1 MDIVGRRNWYFLL
14 SLAIILPGIISMAFF
29 GFRLGIDF
37 AGGDQYNLAFT
48 KPVQASVVQKEMDTF
63 NVEATVQ
70 QAGPNGVLITTKPL
84 SSAQETSIR
93 PDLSQQSPLGP
104 ARSSYAQ
111 VGPTIARELVVG
123 AGGLIAIAS
132 ILIVIYLS
140 FRFNYKFA
148 VCAILA
154 LLHDVFVLTGIY
166 SILGK
171 VFNLP
176 LGEINT
182 LFVTAVLTV
191 IGFSVHDT
199 IVIFDRIRENLRQAS
214 RLTFEQ
220 NVNLS
225 IIQSVA
231 RSVNTSMTVVFVL
244 VALFL
249 ISPQNIKGFT
259 LALLIGIVSGTYSS
273 IFNASPLLV
282 VWRRLAPREGVL
294 YSGPSEYELCKA
306 GPSAL
311 FLLVA
316 TPSTTSQLDRIRELI
331 MPTVSFLGYQLY
343 DLALAG
349 SGSSTT
355 LRVRIDRPEGV
366 TLADCERVS
375 KSVSAL
381 LDQADP
387 FPTRYELE
395 VSSPGAERP
404 LRNLD
409 EYRRFIGRRANV
421 RYRMGGDSEQVAE
434 GRLTAVSDDM
444 IELQLGEGKHLRT
457 VAIPLVDIVS
467 ARLAIDLSR
476 R

>member
-14 SLAIILPGIISMAFF
+14 SLGIILPGIISMAFF

-48 KPVQASVVQKEMDTF
+48 RPVQASVVQKEMDTF

-84 SSAQETSIR
+84 SSAQETTIR
-93 PDLSQQSPLGP
+93 ADLAQKFPLDP
-104 ARSSYAQ
+104 SRSSYAQ

-225 IIQSVA
+225 IIQSLA
-231 RSVNTSMTVVFVL
+231 RSLNTSMTVVFVL

-282 VWRRLAPREGVL
+282 VWRRLDPR
-294 YSGPSEYELCKA
+294 
-306 GPSAL
+306 
-311 FLLVA
+311 
-316 TPSTTSQLDRIRELI
+316 
-331 MPTVSFLGYQLY
+331 
-343 DLALAG
+343 
-349 SGSSTT
+349 
-355 LRVRIDRPEGV
+355 
-366 TLADCERVS
+366 
-375 KSVSAL
+375 
-381 LDQADP
+381 
-387 FPTRYELE
+387 
-395 VSSPGAERP
+395 
-404 LRNLD
+404 
-409 EYRRFIGRRANV
+409 
-421 RYRMGGDSEQVAE
+421 
-434 GRLTAVSDDM
+434 
-444 IELQLGEGKHLRT
+444 
-457 VAIPLVDIVS
+457 
-467 ARLAIDLSR
+467 
-476 R
+476 

>member
-1 MDIVGRRNWYFLL
+1 MNIVGRRNWYFLL
-14 SLAIILPGIISMAFF
+14 SLAIILPGMISMAVF

-48 KPVQASVVQKEMDTF
+48 QPVQATAVQKEMDTF

-70 QAGPNGVLITTKPL
+70 QAGSNGVLVTTKPL
-84 SSAQETSIR
+84 SSAQETTIR
-93 PDLSQQSPLGP
+93 ADLAKKFPLDP
-104 ARSSYAQ
+104 SRSSYAQ

-132 ILIVIYLS
+132 ILIVMYLS

-225 IIQSVA
+225 IIQSLA
-231 RSVNTSMTVVFVL
+231 RSLNTSMTVVFVL

-282 VWRRLAPREGVL
+282 VWRRLDPR
-294 YSGPSEYELCKA
+294 
-306 GPSAL
+306 
-311 FLLVA
+311 
-316 TPSTTSQLDRIRELI
+316 
-331 MPTVSFLGYQLY
+331 
-343 DLALAG
+343 
-349 SGSSTT
+349 
-355 LRVRIDRPEGV
+355 
-366 TLADCERVS
+366 
-375 KSVSAL
+375 
-381 LDQADP
+381 
-387 FPTRYELE
+387 
-395 VSSPGAERP
+395 
-404 LRNLD
+404 
-409 EYRRFIGRRANV
+409 
-421 RYRMGGDSEQVAE
+421 
-434 GRLTAVSDDM
+434 
-444 IELQLGEGKHLRT
+444 
-457 VAIPLVDIVS
+457 
-467 ARLAIDLSR
+467 
-476 R
+476 

>member
-37 AGGDQYNLAFT
+37 AGGDQYNLAFSQ
-48 KPVQASVVQKEMDTF
+48 PVQATVVQKEMDTF

-70 QAGPNGVLITTKPL
+70 QAGANGVLITTKPL
-84 SSAQETSIR
+84 SSAQETTIR
-93 PDLSQQSPLGP
+93 ADLAEKFPLDP
-104 ARSSYAQ
+104 SRSSYAQ

-140 FRFNYKFA
+140 IRFNYKFA
-148 VCAILA
+148 ICAILA
-154 LLHDVFVLTGIY
+154 LLHDVFILTGIY

-225 IIQSVA
+225 IIQSIA

-282 VWRRLAPREGVL
+282 VWRRLDPR
-294 YSGPSEYELCKA
+294 
-306 GPSAL
+306 
-311 FLLVA
+311 
-316 TPSTTSQLDRIRELI
+316 
-331 MPTVSFLGYQLY
+331 
-343 DLALAG
+343 
-349 SGSSTT
+349 
-355 LRVRIDRPEGV
+355 
-366 TLADCERVS
+366 
-375 KSVSAL
+375 
-381 LDQADP
+381 
-387 FPTRYELE
+387 
-395 VSSPGAERP
+395 
-404 LRNLD
+404 
-409 EYRRFIGRRANV
+409 
-421 RYRMGGDSEQVAE
+421 
-434 GRLTAVSDDM
+434 
-444 IELQLGEGKHLRT
+444 
-457 VAIPLVDIVS
+457 
-467 ARLAIDLSR
+467 
-476 R
+476 

>member
-48 KPVQASVVQKEMDTF
+48 QPVQASAVQKEMDTF

-70 QAGPNGVLITTKPL
+70 QAGSNGVLITTKPL
-84 SSAQETSIR
+84 SSAQETTIR
-93 PDLSQQSPLGP
+93 ADLGQKFPLDP
-104 ARSSYAQ
+104 TRSSYAQ

-140 FRFNYKFA
+140 IRFNYKFA
-148 VCAILA
+148 ICAILA

-182 LFVTAVLTV
+182 LFVTAALTV

-259 LALLIGIVSGTYSS
+259 LALLSGIISGTYSS

-282 VWRRLAPREGVL
+282 VWRRLDPR
-294 YSGPSEYELCKA
+294 
-306 GPSAL
+306 
-311 FLLVA
+311 
-316 TPSTTSQLDRIRELI
+316 
-331 MPTVSFLGYQLY
+331 
-343 DLALAG
+343 
-349 SGSSTT
+349 
-355 LRVRIDRPEGV
+355 
-366 TLADCERVS
+366 
-375 KSVSAL
+375 
-381 LDQADP
+381 
-387 FPTRYELE
+387 
-395 VSSPGAERP
+395 
-404 LRNLD
+404 
-409 EYRRFIGRRANV
+409 
-421 RYRMGGDSEQVAE
+421 
-434 GRLTAVSDDM
+434 
-444 IELQLGEGKHLRT
+444 
-457 VAIPLVDIVS
+457 
-467 ARLAIDLSR
+467 
-476 R
+476 

>member
-1 MDIVGRRNWYFLL
+1 MDIIGRRNLYFLL
-14 SLAIILPGIISMAFF
+14 SLAIILPGIISMAVV

-48 KPVQASVVQKEMDTF
+48 QPVQASVVQKEMDTF

-84 SSAQETSIR
+84 SSAQETTTR
-93 PDLSQQSPLGP
+93 ADLAQKFPLDP
-104 ARSSYAQ
+104 SRSSYAQ

-140 FRFNYKFA
+140 IRFNYKFA
-148 VCAILA
+148 ICAILA

-282 VWRRLAPREGVL
+282 VWRRLDPR
-294 YSGPSEYELCKA
+294 
-306 GPSAL
+306 
-311 FLLVA
+311 
-316 TPSTTSQLDRIRELI
+316 
-331 MPTVSFLGYQLY
+331 
-343 DLALAG
+343 
-349 SGSSTT
+349 
-355 LRVRIDRPEGV
+355 
-366 TLADCERVS
+366 
-375 KSVSAL
+375 
-381 LDQADP
+381 
-387 FPTRYELE
+387 
-395 VSSPGAERP
+395 
-404 LRNLD
+404 
-409 EYRRFIGRRANV
+409 
-421 RYRMGGDSEQVAE
+421 
-434 GRLTAVSDDM
+434 
-444 IELQLGEGKHLRT
+444 
-457 VAIPLVDIVS
+457 
-467 ARLAIDLSR
+467 
-476 R
+476 

>member
-1 MDIVGRRNWYFLL
+1 MDIVGRRNLYFLL

-48 KPVQASVVQKEMDTF
+48 RPVQASAVQKEMDTF

-84 SSAQETSIR
+84 SSAQETTIR
-93 PDLSQQSPLGP
+93 ADLAQKFPLDP
-104 ARSSYAQ
+104 SRSSYAQ

-225 IIQSVA
+225 IIQSLA
-231 RSVNTSMTVVFVL
+231 RSLNTSMTVVFVL

-282 VWRRLAPREGVL
+282 VWRRLDPR
-294 YSGPSEYELCKA
+294 
-306 GPSAL
+306 
-311 FLLVA
+311 
-316 TPSTTSQLDRIRELI
+316 
-331 MPTVSFLGYQLY
+331 
-343 DLALAG
+343 
-349 SGSSTT
+349 
-355 LRVRIDRPEGV
+355 
-366 TLADCERVS
+366 
-375 KSVSAL
+375 
-381 LDQADP
+381 
-387 FPTRYELE
+387 
-395 VSSPGAERP
+395 
-404 LRNLD
+404 
-409 EYRRFIGRRANV
+409 
-421 RYRMGGDSEQVAE
+421 
-434 GRLTAVSDDM
+434 
-444 IELQLGEGKHLRT
+444 
-457 VAIPLVDIVS
+457 
-467 ARLAIDLSR
+467 
-476 R
+476 

>member
-48 KPVQASVVQKEMDTF
+48 RPVQSTTVQKEMDTF

-84 SSAQETSIR
+84 SSAQETTIR
-93 PDLSQQSPLGP
+93 ADLAKKFPLDP
-104 ARSSYAQ
+104 SRSSYAQ

-140 FRFNYKFA
+140 IRFNYKFA
-148 VCAILA
+148 ICAILA

-225 IIQSVA
+225 IIQSLA

-282 VWRRLAPREGVL
+282 VWRRLDPR
-294 YSGPSEYELCKA
+294 
-306 GPSAL
+306 
-311 FLLVA
+311 
-316 TPSTTSQLDRIRELI
+316 
-331 MPTVSFLGYQLY
+331 
-343 DLALAG
+343 
-349 SGSSTT
+349 
-355 LRVRIDRPEGV
+355 
-366 TLADCERVS
+366 
-375 KSVSAL
+375 
-381 LDQADP
+381 
-387 FPTRYELE
+387 
-395 VSSPGAERP
+395 
-404 LRNLD
+404 
-409 EYRRFIGRRANV
+409 
-421 RYRMGGDSEQVAE
+421 
-434 GRLTAVSDDM
+434 
-444 IELQLGEGKHLRT
+444 
-457 VAIPLVDIVS
+457 
-467 ARLAIDLSR
+467 
-476 R
+476 

>member
-48 KPVQASVVQKEMDTF
+48 RPVQASVVQKEMDTF

-84 SSAQETSIR
+84 SSAQETTIR
-93 PDLSQQSPLGP
+93 ADLAQKFPLDP
-104 ARSSYAQ
+104 SKSSYAQ

-123 AGGLIAIAS
+123 SGGLIAIAS

-225 IIQSVA
+225 IIQSLA
-231 RSVNTSMTVVFVL
+231 RSLNTSMTVVFVL

-282 VWRRLAPREGVL
+282 VWRRLDPR
-294 YSGPSEYELCKA
+294 
-306 GPSAL
+306 
-311 FLLVA
+311 
-316 TPSTTSQLDRIRELI
+316 
-331 MPTVSFLGYQLY
+331 
-343 DLALAG
+343 
-349 SGSSTT
+349 
-355 LRVRIDRPEGV
+355 
-366 TLADCERVS
+366 
-375 KSVSAL
+375 
-381 LDQADP
+381 
-387 FPTRYELE
+387 
-395 VSSPGAERP
+395 
-404 LRNLD
+404 
-409 EYRRFIGRRANV
+409 
-421 RYRMGGDSEQVAE
+421 
-434 GRLTAVSDDM
+434 
-444 IELQLGEGKHLRT
+444 
-457 VAIPLVDIVS
+457 
-467 ARLAIDLSR
+467 
-476 R
+476 

>member
-48 KPVQASVVQKEMDTF
+48 RPVQATTVQKEMDTF

-84 SSAQETSIR
+84 SSAQETTIR
-93 PDLSQQSPLGP
+93 ADLAKKFPLDP
-104 ARSSYAQ
+104 SRSSYAQ

-140 FRFNYKFA
+140 IRFNYKFA
-148 VCAILA
+148 ICAILA

-225 IIQSVA
+225 IIQSLA

-282 VWRRLAPREGVL
+282 VWRRLDPR
-294 YSGPSEYELCKA
+294 
-306 GPSAL
+306 
-311 FLLVA
+311 
-316 TPSTTSQLDRIRELI
+316 
-331 MPTVSFLGYQLY
+331 
-343 DLALAG
+343 
-349 SGSSTT
+349 
-355 LRVRIDRPEGV
+355 
-366 TLADCERVS
+366 
-375 KSVSAL
+375 
-381 LDQADP
+381 
-387 FPTRYELE
+387 
-395 VSSPGAERP
+395 
-404 LRNLD
+404 
-409 EYRRFIGRRANV
+409 
-421 RYRMGGDSEQVAE
+421 
-434 GRLTAVSDDM
+434 
-444 IELQLGEGKHLRT
+444 
-457 VAIPLVDIVS
+457 
-467 ARLAIDLSR
+467 
-476 R
+476 

>member
-37 AGGDQYNLAFT
+37 AGGDQYNLAFSG
-48 KPVQASVVQKEMDTF
+48 PVQASVVQKEMDTF

-70 QAGPNGVLITTKPL
+70 QAGPNGVLVTTKPL
-84 SSAQETSIR
+84 SSAQETTIR
-93 PDLSQQSPLGP
+93 ADLAQKFPLDP
-104 ARSSYAQ
+104 SRSSYAQ

-123 AGGLIAIAS
+123 AGGLIVIAS

-225 IIQSVA
+225 IIQSLA
-231 RSVNTSMTVVFVL
+231 RSLNTSMTVVFVL

-282 VWRRLAPREGVL
+282 VWRRLDPR
-294 YSGPSEYELCKA
+294 
-306 GPSAL
+306 
-311 FLLVA
+311 
-316 TPSTTSQLDRIRELI
+316 
-331 MPTVSFLGYQLY
+331 
-343 DLALAG
+343 
-349 SGSSTT
+349 
-355 LRVRIDRPEGV
+355 
-366 TLADCERVS
+366 
-375 KSVSAL
+375 
-381 LDQADP
+381 
-387 FPTRYELE
+387 
-395 VSSPGAERP
+395 
-404 LRNLD
+404 
-409 EYRRFIGRRANV
+409 
-421 RYRMGGDSEQVAE
+421 
-434 GRLTAVSDDM
+434 
-444 IELQLGEGKHLRT
+444 
-457 VAIPLVDIVS
+457 
-467 ARLAIDLSR
+467 
-476 R
+476 

>member
-14 SLAIILPGIISMAFF
+14 SLAIILPGIVSMAVF

-48 KPVQASVVQKEMDTF
+48 RPVQATTVQKEMDTF

-84 SSAQETSIR
+84 SPAQETTIR
-93 PDLSQQSPLGP
+93 
-104 ARSSYAQ
+104 
-111 VGPTIARELVVG
+111 
-123 AGGLIAIAS
+123 
-132 ILIVIYLS
+132 
-140 FRFNYKFA
+140 A
-148 VCAILA
+148 VLA

-171 VFNLP
+171 VLNLP

-199 IVIFDRIRENLRQAS
+199 IVIFARIRETLRQAS

-225 IIQSVA
+225 IIQSLA

-282 VWRRLAPREGVL
+282 VWRRLDPR
-294 YSGPSEYELCKA
+294 
-306 GPSAL
+306 
-311 FLLVA
+311 
-316 TPSTTSQLDRIRELI
+316 
-331 MPTVSFLGYQLY
+331 
-343 DLALAG
+343 
-349 SGSSTT
+349 
-355 LRVRIDRPEGV
+355 
-366 TLADCERVS
+366 
-375 KSVSAL
+375 
-381 LDQADP
+381 
-387 FPTRYELE
+387 
-395 VSSPGAERP
+395 
-404 LRNLD
+404 
-409 EYRRFIGRRANV
+409 
-421 RYRMGGDSEQVAE
+421 
-434 GRLTAVSDDM
+434 
-444 IELQLGEGKHLRT
+444 
-457 VAIPLVDIVS
+457 
-467 ARLAIDLSR
+467 
-476 R
+476 

>member
-1 MDIVGRRNWYFLL
+1 MNIVGRRNWYFLL
-14 SLAIILPGIISMAFF
+14 SLAIILPGIISMAVF

-48 KPVQASVVQKEMDTF
+48 RPVQSTTVQKEMDTF

-84 SSAQETSIR
+84 SSAQETTIR
-93 PDLSQQSPLGP
+93 ADLAKKFPLDP
-104 ARSSYAQ
+104 SRSSYAQ

-140 FRFNYKFA
+140 IRFNYKFA
-148 VCAILA
+148 ICAILA

-225 IIQSVA
+225 IIQSLA

-282 VWRRLAPREGVL
+282 VWRRLDPR
-294 YSGPSEYELCKA
+294 
-306 GPSAL
+306 
-311 FLLVA
+311 
-316 TPSTTSQLDRIRELI
+316 
-331 MPTVSFLGYQLY
+331 
-343 DLALAG
+343 
-349 SGSSTT
+349 
-355 LRVRIDRPEGV
+355 
-366 TLADCERVS
+366 
-375 KSVSAL
+375 
-381 LDQADP
+381 
-387 FPTRYELE
+387 
-395 VSSPGAERP
+395 
-404 LRNLD
+404 
-409 EYRRFIGRRANV
+409 
-421 RYRMGGDSEQVAE
+421 
-434 GRLTAVSDDM
+434 
-444 IELQLGEGKHLRT
+444 
-457 VAIPLVDIVS
+457 
-467 ARLAIDLSR
+467 
-476 R
+476 

>member
-37 AGGDQYNLAFT
+37 AGGDQYNLAFSQ
-48 KPVQASVVQKEMDTF
+48 PVQATVVQKEMDTF

-84 SSAQETSIR
+84 SSAQETTIR
-93 PDLSQQSPLGP
+93 GDLAQKFPLDP
-104 ARSSYAQ
+104 SRSSYAQ

-140 FRFNYKFA
+140 IRFNYKFA
-148 VCAILA
+148 ICAILA
-154 LLHDVFVLTGIY
+154 LLHDVFILTGIY

-225 IIQSVA
+225 IIQSIA

-259 LALLIGIVSGTYSS
+259 LALLIGIISGTYSS

-282 VWRRLAPREGVL
+282 VWRRLDPR
-294 YSGPSEYELCKA
+294 
-306 GPSAL
+306 
-311 FLLVA
+311 
-316 TPSTTSQLDRIRELI
+316 
-331 MPTVSFLGYQLY
+331 
-343 DLALAG
+343 
-349 SGSSTT
+349 
-355 LRVRIDRPEGV
+355 
-366 TLADCERVS
+366 
-375 KSVSAL
+375 
-381 LDQADP
+381 
-387 FPTRYELE
+387 
-395 VSSPGAERP
+395 
-404 LRNLD
+404 
-409 EYRRFIGRRANV
+409 
-421 RYRMGGDSEQVAE
+421 
-434 GRLTAVSDDM
+434 
-444 IELQLGEGKHLRT
+444 
-457 VAIPLVDIVS
+457 
-467 ARLAIDLSR
+467 
-476 R
+476 

>member
-1 MDIVGRRNWYFLL
+1 MDIVGRRNLYFLL

-48 KPVQASVVQKEMDTF
+48 RPVQASVVQKEMDTF

-84 SSAQETSIR
+84 SSAQETTIR
-93 PDLSQQSPLGP
+93 ADLAQKFPLDP
-104 ARSSYAQ
+104 SRSSYAQ

-140 FRFNYKFA
+140 IRFNYKFA
-148 VCAILA
+148 ICAILA

-282 VWRRLAPREGVL
+282 VWRRLDPR
-294 YSGPSEYELCKA
+294 
-306 GPSAL
+306 
-311 FLLVA
+311 
-316 TPSTTSQLDRIRELI
+316 
-331 MPTVSFLGYQLY
+331 
-343 DLALAG
+343 
-349 SGSSTT
+349 
-355 LRVRIDRPEGV
+355 
-366 TLADCERVS
+366 
-375 KSVSAL
+375 
-381 LDQADP
+381 
-387 FPTRYELE
+387 
-395 VSSPGAERP
+395 
-404 LRNLD
+404 
-409 EYRRFIGRRANV
+409 
-421 RYRMGGDSEQVAE
+421 
-434 GRLTAVSDDM
+434 
-444 IELQLGEGKHLRT
+444 
-457 VAIPLVDIVS
+457 
-467 ARLAIDLSR
+467 
-476 R
+476 

>member
-1 MDIVGRRNWYFLL
+1 MNIVGRRNWYFML

-48 KPVQASVVQKEMDTF
+48 RPVQAATVQKEMDTF

-70 QAGPNGVLITTKPL
+70 QAGSNGALVTTKPL
-84 SSAQETSIR
+84 SSDQETTIR
-93 PDLSQQSPLGP
+93 ADLAKKFPLDP
-104 ARSSYAQ
+104 SRSSYAQ

-140 FRFNYKFA
+140 IRFNYKFA

-154 LLHDVFVLTGIY
+154 LLHDVFVLTGVY

-171 VFNLP
+171 VLNLP

-225 IIQSVA
+225 IIQSLA
-231 RSVNTSMTVVFVL
+231 RSLNTSMTVVFVL

-259 LALLIGIVSGTYSS
+259 LALLIGIISGTYSS

-282 VWRRLAPREGVL
+282 VWRRLDPR
-294 YSGPSEYELCKA
+294 
-306 GPSAL
+306 
-311 FLLVA
+311 
-316 TPSTTSQLDRIRELI
+316 
-331 MPTVSFLGYQLY
+331 
-343 DLALAG
+343 
-349 SGSSTT
+349 
-355 LRVRIDRPEGV
+355 
-366 TLADCERVS
+366 
-375 KSVSAL
+375 
-381 LDQADP
+381 
-387 FPTRYELE
+387 
-395 VSSPGAERP
+395 
-404 LRNLD
+404 
-409 EYRRFIGRRANV
+409 
-421 RYRMGGDSEQVAE
+421 
-434 GRLTAVSDDM
+434 
-444 IELQLGEGKHLRT
+444 
-457 VAIPLVDIVS
+457 
-467 ARLAIDLSR
+467 
-476 R
+476 

>member
-14 SLAIILPGIISMAFF
+14 SLAIILPGIISMAVF

-48 KPVQASVVQKEMDTF
+48 RPVQASTVQKEMDTF

-70 QAGPNGVLITTKPL
+70 QAGPNGVLVTTKPL
-84 SSAQETSIR
+84 SSTQETTIR
-93 PDLSQQSPLGP
+93 ADLAQKFPLDP
-104 ARSSYAQ
+104 SRSSYAQ

-140 FRFNYKFA
+140 IRFNYKFA
-148 VCAILA
+148 ICAILA

-225 IIQSVA
+225 IIQSLA

-282 VWRRLAPREGVL
+282 VWRRLDPR
-294 YSGPSEYELCKA
+294 
-306 GPSAL
+306 
-311 FLLVA
+311 
-316 TPSTTSQLDRIRELI
+316 
-331 MPTVSFLGYQLY
+331 
-343 DLALAG
+343 
-349 SGSSTT
+349 
-355 LRVRIDRPEGV
+355 
-366 TLADCERVS
+366 
-375 KSVSAL
+375 
-381 LDQADP
+381 
-387 FPTRYELE
+387 
-395 VSSPGAERP
+395 
-404 LRNLD
+404 
-409 EYRRFIGRRANV
+409 
-421 RYRMGGDSEQVAE
+421 
-434 GRLTAVSDDM
+434 
-444 IELQLGEGKHLRT
+444 
-457 VAIPLVDIVS
+457 
-467 ARLAIDLSR
+467 
-476 R
+476 

>member
-14 SLAIILPGIISMAFF
+14 SLAIILPGIISMALF

-48 KPVQASVVQKEMDTF
+48 RPVQASVVQKEMDTF

-84 SSAQETSIR
+84 SSSQETTIR
-93 PDLSQQSPLGP
+93 ADLAQKFPLDP
-104 ARSSYAQ
+104 SRSSYAQ

-225 IIQSVA
+225 IIQSLA
-231 RSVNTSMTVVFVL
+231 RSLNTSMTVVFVL

-282 VWRRLAPREGVL
+282 VWRRLDPR
-294 YSGPSEYELCKA
+294 
-306 GPSAL
+306 
-311 FLLVA
+311 
-316 TPSTTSQLDRIRELI
+316 
-331 MPTVSFLGYQLY
+331 
-343 DLALAG
+343 
-349 SGSSTT
+349 
-355 LRVRIDRPEGV
+355 
-366 TLADCERVS
+366 
-375 KSVSAL
+375 
-381 LDQADP
+381 
-387 FPTRYELE
+387 
-395 VSSPGAERP
+395 
-404 LRNLD
+404 
-409 EYRRFIGRRANV
+409 
-421 RYRMGGDSEQVAE
+421 
-434 GRLTAVSDDM
+434 
-444 IELQLGEGKHLRT
+444 
-457 VAIPLVDIVS
+457 
-467 ARLAIDLSR
+467 
-476 R
+476 